1 MRTNSYEQIN
11 ELIKPLMDV
20 MRDDYPNNA
29 ELVISADYA
38 TIRYTL
44 NDMSF
49 MRRDISLKVDA
60 SEAIDLLRTT
70 IEEAFGCQ
78 RESNPE

>member
-49 MRRDISLKVDA
+49 MRRDISIEVDA
-60 SEAIDLLRTT
+60 TKAMDLFKTLV
-70 IEEAFGCQ
+70 EDAFSCKN
-78 RESNPE
+78 EPDPE

>member
-49 MRRDISLKVDA
+49 MRRDISIEVDA
-60 SEAIDLLRTT
+60 TKAMDVFKSML
-70 IEEAFGCQ
+70 EEAFGCKN
-78 RESNPE
+78 EPDPE

>member
-49 MRRDISLKVDA
+49 MRRDISIEVDA
-60 SEAIDLLRTT
+60 TKAMDVFKSMF
-70 IEEAFGCQ
+70 EEAFGFKN
-78 RESNPE
+78 EPDPE